1 MADPAWGAGASS
13 LFDEDMARTLY
24 DFCYT
29 SEPLPTQCH
38 RLLWSQQQRQEQS
51 CNEPNCEMLQL
62 HGLPTIECPS
72 NDTYHMKPMLAQCDE
87 AVGMNAPSTS
97 SDDWQRRHQ
106 CAILEQLEQQ
116 RDLRIQMNQHQ
127 QQQEKQTQQQ
137 HMEVQEWQQEQ
148 VQRQQVQAQRHVE
161 RILHPRYSTSV
172 GGSHQTG
179 RTNEL
184 YTLRAPTPS
193 FGSGGGLDTVIQ
205 QPGQLY
211 NARLGCNE
219 QLPVRTTIAPIPTH
233 SYMSDY
239 RERLWSGVSMDR
251 NDGVFALQQDPQIV
265 QAHLQAQNPENLA
278 ISAVH
283 RRRRHDVR
291 LLAGMQPERTKV
303 SRMQTLQ
310 RYIRQEPLQP
320 QPYNPAEINQRS
332 RQGKASGPSLD
343 DAFLDEI
350 MEHLFT
356 GAAPAVSKPT
366 TVSASAG
373 FNVFL
378 GKAREKKAII
388 NANPA
393 QFRIRTGE
401 EVQIEGQ
408 INVHLR
414 LPIPPSGATV
424 VPGVSL
430 ARQAVRLMTMQDIL
444 DYEDGSSKVNLSTK
458 RLHGGKQKR
467 IPPRRKILRKK
478 ASAKRQKM
486 SQQQSAQNFQQLPTN
501 QPAGAILPDQSEN
514 DVTASA
520 FISTARPCTPMHLA
534 FLKSRAARA
543 SEQAACITITKS
555 SISTIS
561 TPHPQVQL
569 STEFANPNIAA
580 YEGPNSGNSKMAVT
594 STDMCNS
601 STTYQSIQQHTRTPP
616 QDTAMLE
623 HASTP
628 EAKQMT
634 IEPNALPVG
643 QSNVDRV
650 CDSPMDKAFGQH
662 WRQQSSP
669 EVSGSLKAANNIQS
683 PIKLDVVENG
693 KDAKIPKKINK
704 AKRPHARVISLATG
718 DREQQVHGTLPLA
731 DVVITRTRSIAA
743 TAIVPATVTHT
754 PVVSEVPR
762 MENRTVVI
770 FCKRD
775 FMRYQ
780 AVKIWRKYQEQLK
793 KHEEWR
799 EVRVAGKRTRY
810 LNSRYDGE
818 IRRAKRKAHSVG
830 QAAKKTISGGR
841 GNLQL

>member
-1 MADPAWGAGASS
+1 
-13 LFDEDMARTLY
+13 
-24 DFCYT
+24 
-29 SEPLPTQCH
+29 
-38 RLLWSQQQRQEQS
+38 
-51 CNEPNCEMLQL
+51 
-62 HGLPTIECPS
+62 
-72 NDTYHMKPMLAQCDE
+72 
-87 AVGMNAPSTS
+87 
-97 SDDWQRRHQ
+97 
-106 CAILEQLEQQ
+106 
-116 RDLRIQMNQHQ
+116 
-127 QQQEKQTQQQ
+127 
-137 HMEVQEWQQEQ
+137 
-148 VQRQQVQAQRHVE
+148 
-161 RILHPRYSTSV
+161 
-172 GGSHQTG
+172 
-179 RTNEL
+179 
-184 YTLRAPTPS
+184 
-193 FGSGGGLDTVIQ
+193 
-205 QPGQLY
+205 
-211 NARLGCNE
+211 
-219 QLPVRTTIAPIPTH
+219 
-233 SYMSDY
+233 
-239 RERLWSGVSMDR
+239 
-251 NDGVFALQQDPQIV
+251 
-265 QAHLQAQNPENLA
+265 
-278 ISAVH
+278 
-283 RRRRHDVR
+283 
-291 LLAGMQPERTKV
+291 
-303 SRMQTLQ
+303 MQTLQ
-310 RYIRQEPLQP
+310 RYIQQEPLQP
-320 QPYNPAEINQRS
+320 QPYSPAEINQRS

-356 GAAPAVSKPT
+356 SAAPAVSKPT

-378 GKAREKKAII
+378 GKAREKKVITS
-388 NANPA
+388 ANPA

-444 DYEDGSSKVNLSTK
+444 NYENGSSKANLSTK
-458 RLHGGKQKR
+458 RPHGGKQKR

-520 FISTARPCTPMHLA
+520 FMSTARPYTPMHVA
-534 FLKSRAARA
+534 FLESRAARA
-543 SEQAACITITKS
+543 SEQAACITTTRP
-555 SISTIS
+555 SIITIS
-561 TPHPQVQL
+561 TPHSQSLLPAPVAQL
-569 STEFANPNIAA
+569 STEFAYPNIAA
-580 YEGPNSGNSKMAVT
+580 YEGPNSGNRKMAVT

-601 STTYQSIQQHTRTPP
+601 STTHQSIQQHTRTPP

-623 HASTP
+623 QVMNDAQLANFLHSSTP
-628 EAKQMT
+628 EAKQTT

-662 WRQQSSP
+662 WRQQSSS
-669 EVSGSLKAANNIQS
+669 EVSGSLKTANNVQS

-693 KDAKIPKKINK
+693 KDAKIPKKIKK
-704 AKRPHARVISLATG
+704 AKRLLARVISLATG
-718 DREQQVHGTLPLA
+718 GRGQQVYETLPLA
-731 DVVITRTRSIAA
+731 DVVITKTRSIAA
-743 TAIVPATVTHT
+743 TAIAPATVTHT
-754 PVVSEVPR
+754 PVVSELPR

-793 KHEEWR
+793 KHEKWR

-818 IRRAKRKAHSVG
+818 I
-830 QAAKKTISGGR
+830 
-841 GNLQL
+841 